1 MFVLCCV
8 VLIMMM
14 FNNIVILKN
23 KKQKLIKYKHTLKV
37 MRVYDQTIPDDKG
50 LTNIELMDYS
60 HKLKIP
66 HFRGVFMLDKLPQK
80 PHPVEC
86 GIVNFDSSTGP
97 GTHWVCYTKNKKEDR
112 IYFDSFGQIT
122 PCQIQKHLKTS
133 EEYRNG
139 TAVIQRNT
147 DIVQRPNTHVCGHL
161 CLFVLTSLM
170 REHISYQNVLNLL
183 NDGYT
188 QGDW

>member
-1 MFVLCCV
+1 
-8 VLIMMM
+8 
-14 FNNIVILKN
+14 
-23 KKQKLIKYKHTLKV
+23 
-37 MRVYDQTIPDDKG
+37 MRVYDQIIANNKG

-60 HKLKIP
+60 HKLSIP
-66 HFRGVFMLDKLPQK
+66 HFRGVFMLDVLPQK
-80 PHPVEC
+80 PHQVEC
-86 GIVNFDSSTGP
+86 GIVNFDSSNGP
-97 GTHWVCYTKNKKEDR
+97 GTHWVCYAKTKKEER

-122 PCQIQKHLKTS
+122 PCEIQKYLKTS

-147 DIVQRPNTHVCGHL
+147 DIVQRANTHVCGHL
-161 CLFVLTSLM
+161 CLVVLTSLM
-170 REHISYQNVLNLL
+170 HEHISYQNVLNLL